1 MKTVKLSKEITNY
14 KNNFFNTK
22 STINCGG
29 FLLDISKPL
38 VMGILN
44 ITKDSFFDGGAYI
57 SGKKWIEHTS
67 KMLSEGAD
75 IIDVGVTS
83 SKSGSKL
90 SDKNEEGEKL
100 KKVIKT
106 LVKEFP
112 KAIFSVDTY
121 WSTSA
126 KIAITEGAHIINDIS
141 AGNFDE
147 EMFTVIA
154 EMKVPYII
162 MHIKG
167 TPENM
172 QVCPEYND
180 ITREVIFELSAKV
193 DTLKKLGI
201 SDIIIDPGFG
211 FGKTMEHNYKLFSE
225 LETFRYF
232 ERPILVGISRK
243 SMICKA
249 LDVKPEEAL
258 NGTTAL
264 NMLALQKGANI
275 LRVHDVKEAKETI
288 KLFEN
293 LRM

>member
-1 MKTVKLSKEITNY
+1 MSKEITNY

>member
-14 KNNFFNTK
+14 KNNFFKTK

-83 SKSGSKL
+83 SKQGSKL

-100 KKVIKT
+100 KKIIKT

-180 ITREVIFELSAKV
+180 ITGEVIFELSAKV

-243 SMICKA
+243 SMIYKA